1 MKGNLKW
8 VIKNGFGTY
17 YFDDGT
23 KLCGEYKDDKKI
35 GKFELHLA
43 DGTIESTIYE

>member
-1 MKGNLKW
+1 MDK
-8 VIKNGFGTY
+8 KNGSGIY

-23 KLCGEYKDDKKI
+23 KLCGQYKDDKKV
-35 GKFELHLA
+35 GKFDLYLA